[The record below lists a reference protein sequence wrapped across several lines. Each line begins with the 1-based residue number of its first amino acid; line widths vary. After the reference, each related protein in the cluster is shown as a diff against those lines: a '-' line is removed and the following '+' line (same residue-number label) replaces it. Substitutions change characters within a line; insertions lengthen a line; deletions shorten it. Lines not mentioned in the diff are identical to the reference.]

1 MVNEGILAVRKVC
14 SLRRDLHIYAD
25 TQHLVE
31 APWAYRTGA
40 EREKRAFGRSSC
52 IRLREAVCGLPRI
65 SALRLSEK
73 GTSNGP
79 SEDLAAIRSA
89 KWTEKPFLGGPLG
102 YAGSASETFRT
113 VSLGNW

>member
-1 MVNEGILAVRKVC
+1 MPRSYWIRIRG
-14 SLRRDLHIYAD
+14 
-25 TQHLVE
+25 VE
-31 APWAYRTGA
+31 YG
-40 EREKRAFGRSSC
+40 F
-52 IRLREAVCGLPRI
+52 PRI
-65 SALRLSEK
+65 LALRLSEK